1 MFTNWNIT
9 SLENGKAQDLVASY
23 DDERRELTIIDNE
36 NNTQIV
42 IFVDNP
48 ENIKNQIN
56 YIFDTIIKISGK
68 VTNPKKVK
76 SNFMEKIREK
86 FPNAYK
92 KWENADDLE
101 LKKMFQ
107 ENISMKEMASFFKRK
122 NSAIRQRLI
131 KLGLIGE

>member
-1 MFTNWNIT
+1 MFTNWNIA

-68 VTNPKKVK
+68 ETNPKKVK

-107 ENISMKEMASFFKRK
+107 ENISMKEMAGFFKRK

-131 KLGLIGE
+131 KLGLIDE

>member
-1 MFTNWNIT
+1 M
-9 SLENGKAQDLVASY
+9 VASY

-68 VTNPKKVK
+68 ETNPKKVK

-131 KLGLIGE
+131 KLGLIDE

>member
-68 VTNPKKVK
+68 ETNPKKVK

-107 ENISMKEMASFFKRK
+107 ENISMKEMAGFFKRK

-131 KLGLIGE
+131 KLGLIDE

>member
-1 MFTNWNIT
+1 MVRLAIFWIWIF
-9 SLENGKAQDLVASY
+9 ASY

-68 VTNPKKVK
+68 ETNPKKVK
-76 SNFMEKIREK
+76 SYQK
-86 FPNAYK
+86 
-92 KWENADDLE
+92 
-101 LKKMFQ
+101 
-107 ENISMKEMASFFKRK
+107 
-122 NSAIRQRLI
+122 
-131 KLGLIGE
+131 

>member
-1 MFTNWNIT
+1 MFTNWNIA

-68 VTNPKKVK
+68 ETNPKKVK

-131 KLGLIGE
+131 KLGLIDE

>member
-1 MFTNWNIT
+1 MFTNWNIA

-68 VTNPKKVK
+68 ETNPKKVK

-107 ENISMKEMASFFKRK
+107 ENISMKEMANFFKRK

-131 KLGLIGE
+131 KLGLIDE

>member
-1 MFTNWNIT
+1 MFTNWNIN

-68 VTNPKKVK
+68 ETNPKKVK

-131 KLGLIGE
+131 KLGLIDE